1 MRQDRLER
9 VRGRLSELGIDLLVL
24 PPGEDFLYLAG
35 FSPMR
40 DERACFLL
48 VFPERT
54 ALLVPRLNADQ
65 VACHLDVPLF
75 TYDDAEG
82 PAGALRE
89 ALRVVPQAV
98 VAVGDDMRAD
108 HLLLLQGELPGAR
121 FVVASTVL
129 VPLRMRKD
137 PDELDALRRSAATAD
152 AGVLG
157 AVQACWPGATERDV
171 ATRAAQAIHRAGA
184 ALFTLVASGPHSAF
198 PHHETTDRALQR
210 GEPVLLDLGARVD
223 GYCSDITRMVFLGE
237 PTARY
242 REIHGVVEE
251 AVRAALGTIRPGV
264 PIAEVDRAARR
275 VIAQAG
281 YADRFVHRTGHGLG
295 LSPHEPPSVTHT
307 NLLPLEEGMVFTV
320 EPGIYLPGEFGVRLE
335 EAVVI
340 HEEGPEILSRLARD
354 PIVVP

>member
-9 VRGRLSELGIDLLVL
+9 VRRSMSDLGIDLVVL
-24 PPGEDFLYLAG
+24 PPGDDFLYLAG

-48 VFPERT
+48 VSREGT

-65 VACHLDVPLF
+65 VASHLDVPLF
-75 TYDDAEG
+75 TYGDAEG
-82 PAGALRE
+82 PTRALRE
-89 ALRVVPQAV
+89 AAGVASGAV

-121 FVVASTVL
+121 FIPASTVL
-129 VPLRMRKD
+129 APLRMRKD
-137 PDELDALRRSAATAD
+137 PDELEALRRSAAASD
-152 AGVLG
+152 AGILE
-157 AVQACWPGATERDV
+157 AARACRPGTTERDV
-171 ATRAAQAIHRAGA
+171 AGAAAQAVRAAGA
-184 ALFTLVASGPHSAF
+184 EAVSFTLVASGPHSAF

-210 GEPVLLDLGARVD
+210 GEPVLLDLGARVG

-242 REIHGVVEE
+242 LEIHGVVEE
-251 AVRAALGTIRPGV
+251 AVRAALMTIRPGV

-281 YADRFVHRTGHGLG
+281 YGDRFLHRTGHGLG
-295 LSPHEPPSVTHT
+295 LSPHEPPSITC
-307 NLLPLEEGMVFTV
+307 
-320 EPGIYLPGEFGVRLE
+320 R
-335 EAVVI
+335 
-340 HEEGPEILSRLARD
+340 RRR
-354 PIVVP
+354 